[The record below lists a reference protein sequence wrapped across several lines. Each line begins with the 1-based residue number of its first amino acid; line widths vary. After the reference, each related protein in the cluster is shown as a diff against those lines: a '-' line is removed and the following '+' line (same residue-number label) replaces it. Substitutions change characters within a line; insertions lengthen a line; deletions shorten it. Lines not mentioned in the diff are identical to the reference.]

1 MMGSIPYF
9 AGRTMIQTIVPNI
22 RRFPLR
28 KSNPGRKV
36 RTMKRKQLTVAFVR
50 SVKPEAKARRYQDGY
65 GLMLVVRPGGY
76 KGWIQ
81 RVVIQGRRR
90 DIGLGSL
97 DRVSLAQ
104 ARRIAFANRNVARDG
119 GDPTEREE
127 VRTVPN
133 FEAAAEAVIAMHAGT
148 WSDRGKTEARW
159 RATLATYAFPRLGRK
174 SVADVTASDVLAVLM
189 HKGFWNEKRETA
201 RKIRQR
207 VSTIMD
213 WAVAQ
218 GHRADNPC
226 VALKAALPKTGH
238 QTQHQRALPYDR
250 VSDALSRVRASAA
263 YPTTKLAFEFLVL
276 TAARSGEVRGARWD
290 EVDMDARIWTVPL
303 ERTKTSRPHRVP
315 LSDRTLEVLRE
326 AAGLR
331 DHTGLVFPSARGLVM
346 SDMTISKLVKELGIE
361 AVPHGFRSSFR
372 MWAAELTSI
381 PREVAEFA
389 LGHVVGDEA
398 ERAYQ
403 RSDLFERR
411 VALMDAW
418 ARYLAAERGKVTSI
432 KT

>member
-1 MMGSIPYF
+1 
-9 AGRTMIQTIVPNI
+9 
-22 RRFPLR
+22 
-28 KSNPGRKV
+28 
-36 RTMKRKQLTVAFVR
+36 MKRKLLTVAFLR
-50 SVKPEAKARRYQDGY
+50 SVKPEAKAQRYQDGY

-81 RVVIQGRRR
+81 RLVIQGRRR

-104 ARRIAFANRNVARDG
+104 ARRMAFENRNVAREG
-119 GDPTEREE
+119 GDPTAREE

-133 FEAAAEAVIAMHAGT
+133 FEAAAEAVIRMHAGT

-174 SVADVTASDVLAVLM
+174 SVADISPSDVLAVLV
-189 HKGFWNEKRETA
+189 HDGFWNEKRETA
-201 RKIRQR
+201 RKIKQR
-207 VSTIMD
+207 ISTIMD
-213 WAVAQ
+213 WAVAE

-238 QTQHQRALPYDR
+238 QTRHQRALSYDR

-276 TAARSGEVRGARWD
+276 TACRSGEVRGARWD
-290 EVDMDARIWTVPL
+290 EIDSRIWTVPL

-315 LSDRTLEVLRE
+315 LSDRALEVLRE

-331 DHTGLVFPSARGLVM
+331 DHTELVFPSARGLVM
-346 SDMTISKLVKELGIE
+346 SDMTLSKLIRELGID
-361 AVPHGFRSSFR
+361 AVPHGFRTSFR
-372 MWAAELTSI
+372 MWAAERTNI
-381 PREVAEFA
+381 PREVCEFA
-389 LGHVVGDEA
+389 LGHVVGDAA
-398 ERAYQ
+398 EQAYQ

-411 VALMDAW
+411 RDLMDAW
-418 ARYLAAERGKVTSI
+418 AVAAERGKVIGI
-432 KT
+432 KA